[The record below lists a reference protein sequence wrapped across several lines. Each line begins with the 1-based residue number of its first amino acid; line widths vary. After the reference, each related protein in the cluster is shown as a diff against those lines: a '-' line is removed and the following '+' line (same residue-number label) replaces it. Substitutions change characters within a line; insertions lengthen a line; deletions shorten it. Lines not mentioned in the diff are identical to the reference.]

1 MADATVIWQRLL
13 AEGLVEGEPPAPPEP
28 ATPWPVR
35 LLAGAGAWLATPLLL
50 GFLALLLGDL
60 ALRESS
66 GLVLGPIL
74 MLAPLTWLRDPA
86 RGEFSRQAA
95 GVVSL
100 AGLALFVVGLAFG
113 ARLAPDGVALAVLVA
128 AVPVFALSR
137 EPVHRFGIALAG
149 LVAACWLIAGG
160 LGMHRLVLLQPL
172 LAWATLLVW
181 LAWTRH
187 CTARPFWRLA
197 LPPLAWALA
206 LAASVLV
213 VWSPSWQP
221 AADGLPWSAWLA
233 SRYAAAAVL
242 PGTALLLAWP
252 RRREVPA
259 WRLLAWVLAAV
270 VLSWLWLPAPGVT
283 FTLAMMLVAF
293 ATGQV
298 VLLALAILA
307 LAVYLV
313 AYYFQLAVP
322 LLDKAHALLLAG
334 GVLLAAHLLL
344 RPRAPRGEA
353 RP

>member
-1 MADATVIWQRLL
+1 MADAAEIWQRLL
-13 AEGLVEGEPPAPPEP
+13 AEGLVDGEPPAPPEP

-50 GFLALLLGDL
+50 GFLAVLLGDL

-86 RGEFSRQAA
+86 RGEFARQAA

-100 AGLALFVVGLAFG
+100 AGLALFVAGLSFG
-113 ARLAPDGVALAVLVA
+113 VRLAPDGVALAVLVA
-128 AVPVFALSR
+128 AVLVFAMSR
-137 EPVHRFGIALAG
+137 EPVHRFGVALAG

-160 LGMHRLVLLQPL
+160 LGMHRLVLLQPIL
-172 LAWATLLVW
+172 GWATVLVW

-187 CTARPFWRLA
+187 WTGRRFWRLG

-213 VWSPSWQP
+213 VWSPAWQP
-221 AADGLPWSAWLA
+221 GADGLPWSAWLA

-242 PGTALLLAWP
+242 PGAALLLAWP
-252 RRREVPA
+252 QRGEVPA

-270 VLSWLWLPAPGVT
+270 LLAWLWLPAPGVT

-293 ATGQV
+293 ATGQA
-298 VLLALAILA
+298 VLLALAVLA
-307 LAVYLV
+307 LAFYLV

-322 LLDKAHALLLAG
+322 LLDKAHALLVAG
-334 GVLLAAHLLL
+334 GVLLGAHLLM
-344 RPRAPRGEA
+344 RAWPAREA
-353 RP
+353 GPP